1 MIQFH
6 NFSCTYAT
14 KTEPLL
20 HTLNLRIKPGEFV
33 FVTGPS
39 GGGKSTLCFSINGL
53 IPNEMEGSLYEG
65 SVTVDGI
72 SVQETFPYDLV
83 SEVGTVLQDPEWQ
96 LVRGTVK
103 EELTFS
109 LENMGVPV
117 EEIDRRLAEV
127 VEKVQIKPIL
137 LRSSLELSG
146 GQKQRVAIAACL
158 MMQPKVIVLD
168 EPTAELDP
176 LGKEMVI
183 ETIRNLHEQWG
194 YTVVFVDHNLDVSF
208 PYADRVIV
216 VAEGRII
223 ADAPPSELYDQPGI
237 GALLSMP
244 QVIEIARR
252 LGIRKE
258 LETASGDGDPLN
270 VAELREGL
278 ERGHAL
284 SSFPTPG
291 SYEQPQNK
299 ALSDVIPIIELKQ
312 VMFRYKKQEEELTI
326 KPVDLRIGKGEFTAI
341 IGRNGAGKSTLCKLI
356 TGLLK
361 PQSGQVLIHNK
372 SAASYRADQRVR
384 HVGFV
389 FQNPDFQ
396 FVCRSVYE
404 EVAYGLRIQKL
415 NEAAIDE
422 RVKRVTRLLHIDNY
436 LQEHPH
442 FLSRGE
448 RRRVAIASILA
459 LEPEVIILDE
469 PTTGLDAKRC
479 REMMNY
485 IQILW
490 QQGHT
495 IVMLTHD
502 MRVVADY
509 VPRTIVMSDGE
520 IHWDGPTRHIFAKR
534 EELRRHNITLP
545 PVVELS
551 YALGWSEPALT
562 SDEFI
567 TRFAENY
574 KELAAVGGFV

>member
-6 NFSCTYAT
+6 NYSCMYAA
-14 KTEPLL
+14 KSEPLL
-20 HTLNLRIKPGEFV
+20 HTLNLNIKQGEFV

-65 SVTVDGI
+65 SVTVNGI
-72 SVQETFPYDLV
+72 HVQETFPYDLV

-103 EELTFS
+103 EELTFA

-127 VEKVQIKPIL
+127 VDKVQIKPIL

-216 VAEGRII
+216 VADGRIV
-223 ADAPPSELYDQPGI
+223 ADAPPAELYDQPGI
-237 GALLSMP
+237 GDWLPMP

-258 LETASGDGDPLN
+258 LGASGYGDPLN
-270 VAELREGL
+270 VEELKEEM
-278 ERGHAL
+278 ERGRTPHRYQAVGPAVQQQNNVL
-284 SSFPTPG
+284 SRA
-291 SYEQPQNK
+291 Q
-299 ALSDVIPIIELKQ
+299 PIIELKQ
-312 VMFRYKKQEEELTI
+312 VMFRYKKQEDELTI
-326 KPVDLRIGKGEFTAI
+326 KPVDLRIGRGEFTAI

-361 PQSGQVLIHNK
+361 PQSGEVLIHNK
-372 SAASYRADQRVR
+372 SATSYRADQRVR

-396 FVCRSVYE
+396 FVSRSVYE
-404 EVAYGLRIQKL
+404 EVAYGLRVQKM
-415 NEAAIDE
+415 NEAEIE
-422 RVKRVTRLLHIDNY
+422 KRVKDVTRLLHIDNY

-469 PTTGLDAKRC
+469 PTTGLDSKRC
-479 REMMNY
+479 REMMNH
-485 IQILW
+485 IRTLW
-490 QQGHT
+490 EQGHT

-534 EELRRHNITLP
+534 EELHRYNITLP
-545 PVVELS
+545 PVTELS

-567 TRFAENY
+567 ARVEAENT
-574 KELAAVGGFV
+574 EITAVGGLR